1 MAILVTGATGFI
13 GGHVARLLAARGA
26 SLRVLVRPQSRL
38 DNLEGLKAER
48 VVGDLRDPRSLET
61 AVRGCDMVFHVAA
74 DYRLW
79 SPDPRE
85 LYESNVQGTA
95 NLLAAA
101 AQAGTK
107 RVVYTS
113 TVGTIRP
120 PAPGH
125 LSDESAPVSLRD
137 MAGDY
142 KRSKFL
148 AEQRAMQFAAQGLP
162 VVIVNPTAPVGEA
175 DVKPTP
181 TGKIILDFLLGRM
194 PAYIDTGVNVVDV
207 RAVAEGH
214 LLAAER
220 GRVGERYILGDRNM
234 TLREILETLAR
245 LTGRP
250 APRFRIP
257 YAVAYGFAVFDT
269 FLARRTGRPPR
280 APLDAVKMARY
291 KMFVSSA
298 KAERELGYRPGSAE
312 EALERAVRWFKTQ
325 VSGFRF
331 QVPG

>member
-1 MAILVTGATGFI
+1 MAVLVTGATGFI

-26 SLRVLVRPQSRL
+26 PLRVLVRPQSRL

-61 AVRGCDMVFHVAA
+61 AVRGCDTVFHVAA

-79 SPDPRE
+79 APDPRE

-95 NLLAAA
+95 NLLTAA
-101 AQAGTK
+101 AQAGMK

-113 TVGTIRP
+113 TVGTMRP

-148 AEQRAMQFAAQGLP
+148 AEQTAMQFAARGLP

-269 FLARRTGRPPR
+269 FLSRRTGRPPT

-291 KMFVSSA
+291 KMFVTSA

-312 EALERAVRWFKTQ
+312 EALERAVRWFETQ
-325 VSGFRF
+325 VAGSRF
-331 QVPG
+331 QVAG

>member
-1 MAILVTGATGFI
+1 MAVLVTGATGFI

-26 SLRVLVRPQSRL
+26 PLRVLVRPQSRL

-61 AVRGCDMVFHVAA
+61 AVRGCDTVFHVAA

-79 SPDPRE
+79 APDPRE

-95 NLLAAA
+95 NLLTAA
-101 AQAGTK
+101 AQAGMK

-113 TVGTIRP
+113 TVGTMRP

-269 FLARRTGRPPR
+269 FLSRRTGRPPT

-291 KMFVSSA
+291 KMFVTSA

-312 EALERAVRWFKTQ
+312 EALERAVRWFETQ
-325 VSGFRF
+325 VAGSRF
-331 QVPG
+331 QVAG

>member
-61 AVRGCDMVFHVAA
+61 AVRGCDTVFHVAA

-95 NLLAAA
+95 NLLTAA
-101 AQAGTK
+101 AQAGMK

-113 TVGTIRP
+113 TVGTMRP

-148 AEQRAMQFAAQGLP
+148 AEQTAMQFAARGLP

-269 FLARRTGRPPR
+269 FLSRRTGRPPT

-291 KMFVSSA
+291 KMFVTSA

-312 EALERAVRWFKTQ
+312 EALERAVRWFETQ
-325 VSGFRF
+325 VAGSRF
-331 QVPG
+331 QVAG

>member
-61 AVRGCDMVFHVAA
+61 AVRGCDTVFHVAA

-79 SPDPRE
+79 APAPRE

-95 NLLAAA
+95 NLLTAA
-101 AQAGTK
+101 AQAGMK

-148 AEQRAMQFAAQGLP
+148 AEQTAMQFAARGLP

-269 FLARRTGRPPR
+269 FLSRRTGRPPT

-291 KMFVSSA
+291 KMFVTSA

-312 EALERAVRWFKTQ
+312 EALERAVRWFQNQ
-325 VSGFRF
+325 VSGSRF

>member
-26 SLRVLVRPQSRL
+26 PLRVLVRPQSRL

-61 AVRGCDMVFHVAA
+61 AVRGCDTMFHVAA

-95 NLLAAA
+95 NLLTAA
-101 AQAGTK
+101 AQAGMK

-113 TVGTIRP
+113 TVGTMRP
-120 PAPGH
+120 PAPGR

-148 AEQRAMQFAAQGLP
+148 AEQTAMQFAARGLP

-245 LTGRP
+245 LTGRR

-257 YAVAYGFAVFDT
+257 YAVAYGFAVLDT
-269 FLARRTGRPPR
+269 FLSRRTGRPPT

-291 KMFVSSA
+291 KMFVTSA

-312 EALERAVRWFKTQ
+312 EALERAVRWFETQ
-325 VSGFRF
+325 VAGSRF
-331 QVPG
+331 QIAG

>member
-95 NLLAAA
+95 NLLTAA
-101 AQAGTK
+101 AQAGMK

-113 TVGTIRP
+113 TVGAIHP

-312 EALERAVRWFKTQ
+312 EALERAVRWFQNQ
-325 VSGFRF
+325 VSGSRF
-331 QVPG
+331 QVAG